1 MKLVRVRGEY
11 IRTCTWY
18 MVYARKGGSTFVRA
32 QTIWVMT
39 QKFSMLLF
47 IVPAWWNW
55 WCIVRG
61 EYIRTCTFGLRA
73 KVARTDH
80 MVIILVSFRRSVGCV
95 CAGVEY
101 IYAHTHIWVH
111 RKGGVHSYEATIGYY
126 IGFLSP

>member
-1 MKLVRVRGEY
+1 
-11 IRTCTWY
+11 
-18 MVYARKGGSTFVRA
+18 
-32 QTIWVMT
+32 
-39 QKFSMLLF
+39 MLLF

-101 IYAHTHIWVH
+101 IYAHTHMVGA
-111 RKGGVHSYEATIGYY
+111 RKGEYIQYAHHWLMDTVCVRAQINPHAHTTHPCYY
-126 IGFLSP
+126 L